1 MLMRRLAL
9 LIELTGKLIYINNNV
24 NNMTAEENDF
34 CLSLLW
40 KELAPVR
47 AVRDLGVMLD
57 SNLTFNEHIVSTP
70 CLHVC
75 LYYIKRQIADK
86 GALIIIINA
95 LVFSKRNYFIAPR
108 LYHPFR

>member
-1 MLMRRLAL
+1 
-9 LIELTGKLIYINNNV
+9 
-24 NNMTAEENDF
+24 MTAEEDDF

-40 KELAPVR
+40 KELEPVR

-75 LYYIKRQIADK
+75 LY
-86 GALIIIINA
+86 
-95 LVFSKRNYFIAPR
+95 
-108 LYHPFR
+108 

>member
-1 MLMRRLAL
+1 
-9 LIELTGKLIYINNNV
+9 
-24 NNMTAEENDF
+24 MTAKENDF

-57 SNLTFNEHIVSTP
+57 SNLTFHERIVSTP

-75 LYYIKRQIADK
+75 LY
-86 GALIIIINA
+86 
-95 LVFSKRNYFIAPR
+95 
-108 LYHPFR
+108 